1 MAIGSLKM
9 RETPM
14 RVGVAGAGHIGSMHA
29 SNLATLDDVDQVLL
43 FDPVAGRAAE
53 VLIFREE
60 SDGGPR

>member
-1 MAIGSLKM
+1 
-9 RETPM
+9 M